1 MNKDTFCVMPWRGVT
16 IDNYGQL
23 RACCSYDTTTV
34 TQSFQHQSTMDNY
47 KFWKIKMLEPMRQQ
61 MLNGERPQGCHKCFE
76 VEDAKTDSL
85 SDRQIMNA
93 AFDHNQDFSQFDTS
107 VTDQI
112 QFLFISYGN
121 ICNLRC
127 NMCGPSSSSAWNTE
141 AKQHTLELLNFRK
154 PIDNIHFKWAES
166 AELEKMIPNLLQH
179 LRAVTLLGG
188 EPLFSPDGLRFLEQ
202 LPNNLELS
210 IVTNG
215 TTLSESTCNILS
227 KFDDLRVMVSIDG
240 VGLHNNYVRYGSK
253 WHEIQKNIAR
263 LADLPNLRSLVIYYI
278 LQHYSYYTLI
288 PMLQYCLDNQFTM
301 RIQPVTWHQYLTVNT
316 LSPDQRD
323 EFLNRIDQFLIQ
335 NKCNDDSINDA
346 IAYVKSVLT
355 TQYSFDEDSR
365 SKFIEFTQS
374 IDSIRKISFA
384 QAFGK
389 ELYIDN
395 NVSKSL

>member
-1 MNKDTFCVMPWRGVT
+1 MNKDTFCIMPWRGLTV
-16 IDNYGQL
+16 DNYGQL
-23 RACCSYDTTTV
+23 RACCSFDTTTV

-61 MLNGERPQGCHKCFE
+61 MLNGERPRGCHKCFE
-76 VEDAKTDSL
+76 VEDANTDSM

-93 AFDHNQDFSQFDTS
+93 AFDINQDFSQFDTS

-127 NMCGPSSSSAWNTE
+127 NMCSPSSSSAWNTE

-154 PIDNIHFKWAES
+154 PIDNIHFKWVES
-166 AELEKMIPNLLQH
+166 TELEEMIPNLLQH

-202 LPNNLELS
+202 LPGNLELS

-215 TTLSESTCNILS
+215 TTLGDSTYNILS

-253 WHEIQKNIAR
+253 WHDIQKNIAR
-263 LADLPNLRSLVIYYI
+263 LSDLPNLRSLGIYYI

-288 PMLQYCLDNQFTM
+288 PMLQYCLDNQYTI
-301 RIQPVTWHQYLTVNT
+301 RIQPVTWHQYMTVNT
-316 LSPDQRD
+316 LTPDQRD
-323 EFLNRIDQFLIQ
+323 EFLNRIDQFVIQ
-335 NKCNDDSINDA
+335 NTCDNDSVNDA
-346 IAYVKSVLT
+346 IDYAKSVLT
-355 TQYSFDEDSR
+355 TQYNFDDASR

-384 QAFGK
+384 QAFGE

-395 NVSKSL
+395 NVSKID

>member
-1 MNKDTFCVMPWRGVT
+1 MNKDTFCIMPWRGLTV
-16 IDNYGQL
+16 DNYGQL
-23 RACCSYDTTTV
+23 RACCSFDTTTV

-47 KFWKIKMLEPMRQQ
+47 KFWKMKMLEPMRQQ
-61 MLNGERPQGCHKCFE
+61 MLNGVRPRGCHKCFE
-76 VEDAKTDSL
+76 VEDANTGSM
-85 SDRQIMNA
+85 SDRQIMNSSY
-93 AFDHNQDFSQFDTS
+93 DVDQNLDQFDTS
-107 VTDQI
+107 VVDQI
-112 QFLFISYGN
+112 HYLFISYGN
-121 ICNLRC
+121 VCNLRC

-141 AKQHTLELLNFRK
+141 AKQHTLELLNFKK
-154 PIDNIHFKWAES
+154 PIDNIHFKWVES
-166 AELEKMIPNLLQH
+166 TEIEELIPNLLQH

-202 LPNNLELS
+202 LPGNLELS

-215 TTLSESTCNILS
+215 TTLSDSTYNILS

-253 WHEIQKNIAR
+253 WHEIQKNIAK
-263 LADLPNLRSLVIYYI
+263 LTTLPNLRSFGIYYI

-288 PMLQYCLDNQFTM
+288 PMLQYCLDNQYTI

-316 LSPDQRD
+316 LTPTQRD
-323 EFLNRIDQFLIQ
+323 EFLNRIDQFVMQ

-355 TQYSFDEDSR
+355 TQYSFDQAGR

-384 QAFGK
+384 QAFDEK
-389 ELYIDN
+389 LYIDN
-395 NVSKSL
+395 NVSKTL